1 MAAHAL
7 SMQLKRERDMLEL
20 LLFRLDVQQLLV
32 AAGRSRGIHH
42 AVTEL
47 EHVIGALPRITLSR
61 DTLVTVVADE
71 WGVPDAVTL
80 KQLIAAAPSAV
91 WQEIFTDYLVTMLA
105 LVVEIRQMEKLNQQR
120 LLAALRHAEDTMSGQ
135 GSNTE
140 ADDVAGAEAFARLQ
154 ADTAVFHTALRLTER
169 TLHAN
174 LLEFLS

>member
-20 LLFRLDVQQLLV
+20 LLFRLDVQQMLV
-32 AAGRSRGIHH
+32 AAGRTRGIHH
-42 AVTEL
+42 AVAEL
-47 EHVIGALPRITLSR
+47 ERAISALPTATLSR

-91 WQEIFTDYLVTMLA
+91 WHEIFTDYLVTMLA
-105 LVVEIRQMEKLNQQR
+105 LVVEIRQMEKLNQQH
-120 LLAALRHAEDTMSGQ
+120 LLAAVRLAEDTMADR
-135 GSNTE
+135 GSSTE
-140 ADDVAGAEAFARLQ
+140 ADDVAGAEALVRLQ
-154 ADTAVFHTALRLTER
+154 VDTAVFHTALRLTQR
-169 TLHAN
+169 TLCAN

>member
-1 MAAHAL
+1 
-7 SMQLKRERDMLEL
+7 MQLKRERDMLEL

-32 AAGRSRGIHH
+32 AAGRTRGIHH
-42 AVTEL
+42 AVVEL
-47 EHVIGALPRITLSR
+47 ERAISALPTATLSR

-80 KQLIAAAPSAV
+80 KQLIAAAPTDV

-120 LLAALRHAEDTMSGQ
+120 LAAALRLAEETL
-135 GSNTE
+135 
-140 ADDVAGAEAFARLQ
+140 ADDVPRGAPVDLDSSEAIVRLQ
-154 ADTAVFHTALRLTER
+154 ADAGVFRTALRLTER